1 MRSYRSFLAGGLAAV
16 VMFAGVTA
24 SGQVPRASH
33 PVSGSYLITFN
44 LTLASSLPANT
55 PVVCKAAIT
64 PLVQEQGVGVSLP
77 VESAASLAVVS
88 GGQGTCTV
96 EIPFAWNLPTA
107 SPGAALSFEIDGL
120 SAAGPVPVLLRSSRQ
135 QGIQQPYP
143 SPGGA
148 AMVQFNL
155 TF

>member
-1 MRSYRSFLAGGLAAV
+1 MRSYRSFVVGLAVLAMLAGMNCLGQAV
-16 VMFAGVTA
+16 RGN
-24 SGQVPRASH
+24 H

-64 PLVQEQGVGVSLP
+64 PLVREQAGGVSLP
-77 VESAASLAVVS
+77 VESAASLAVMS
-88 GGQGTCTV
+88 GGQATCAV
-96 EIPFAWNLPTA
+96 EIPFAWNLPAA
-107 SPGAALSFEIDGL
+107 SPGVALSFEIDGL
-120 SAAGPVPVLLRSSRQ
+120 SAAGPVPVVVRSSRQ
-135 QGIQQPYP
+135 EGMQQPYP

-148 AMVQFNL
+148 AMVQLNV